1 MFQKKNKTIYEIKAP
16 LSGTVIPLEQV
27 RDNVFSQK
35 VLGNGAAVIPS
46 DNLVLSPVDGTIMQ
60 ISDTGHL
67 YSIETAEG
75 ICILIHIGIGTAS
88 LPAGSIKSFV
98 REGQSVWAGNVLAQ
112 ADLEK
117 MHSSGIDLCTPVV
130 IAGEESVHITE
141 CTEGSC
147 IGGETVMLRYTR
159 V

>member
-1 MFQKKNKTIYEIKAP
+1 MFQSKNKTIYEIKAP
-16 LSGTVIPLEQV
+16 LSGTVIPLEQI

-35 VLGNGAAVIPS
+35 ILGSGAAVIPS

-67 YSIETAEG
+67 YTIETAEG

-98 REGQSVWAGNVLAQ
+98 MAGQSVRAGNVLAQ

-117 MHSSGIDLCTPVV
+117 IRSYGIDLCTPVV
-130 IAGEESVHITE
+130 ITGDESVHITE

-147 IGGETVMLRYTR
+147 TGGETVILQYTQ